1 MHLVNDCFYNV
12 GYGIKIEFQSLELL
26 ASLGGCFAEYEKN
39 CARNNDN
46 TNDNLDDTTHFGSD
60 ATAHVSNTVTTGT
73 GYISDC
79 K

>member
-39 CARNNDN
+39 HARD
-46 TNDNLDDTTHFGSD
+46 NDNLDDTTHSLTPFR
-60 ATAHVSNTVTTGT
+60 
-73 GYISDC
+73 